1 MRERLVVKRY
11 AEAFMDFAKESIG
24 LKQAVLDFK
33 NLKAIMHDN
42 EGFQEILHS
51 LDVSYSEKCDFIEK
65 VLDANFSNEF
75 KQFLKLL
82 LAKNRID
89 RISDIADYIRV
100 AYSHLGETEAI
111 LRTSFPL
118 DLSLIHK
125 IKDKLEQKFKRR
137 FRFFI
142 DLDGR
147 LLGGVQVII
156 GNTIIDGTVRK
167 RLEDLK
173 EKLLTVRV

>member
-1 MRERLVVKRY
+1 MRERLVVERY
-11 AEAFMDFAKESIG
+11 AEAFMEFAGESIG

-33 NLKAIMHDN
+33 NLKSLMRDN
-42 EGFQEILHS
+42 PGFQEVLAS
-51 LDVSYSEKCDFIEK
+51 LDVSYSEKCDFIDK
-65 VLDANFSNEF
+65 VLDADFSNEF

-82 LAKNRID
+82 LEKNRLD
-89 RISDIADYIRV
+89 RIVDIADYVRV

-118 DLSLIHK
+118 DLSLIRK
-125 IKDKLEQKFKRR
+125 IKEKLEQKFNRA
-137 FRFFI
+137 FRFYI

-156 GNTIIDGTVRK
+156 GNTIIDGTVRR
-167 RLEDLK
+167 RLEELK
-173 EKLLTVRV
+173 EQLLTLRV

>member
-1 MRERLVVKRY
+1 MKERLVVKRY
-11 AEAFMDFAKESIG
+11 AEAFMDFARETIG

-33 NLKAIMHDN
+33 NLKAIMHEN
-42 EGFQEILHS
+42 KGFQEILHS
-51 LDVSYSEKCDFIEK
+51 LDVSYAEKRDFIDK
-65 VLDANFSNEF
+65 VLNADFSNEF

-82 LAKNRID
+82 LEKNRIG
-89 RISDIADYIRV
+89 IIGDIADYVRV

-118 DLSLIHK
+118 DLSLIRK
-125 IKDKLEQKFKRR
+125 IKDKLEKKFKRA
-137 FRFFI
+137 FRFYI
-142 DLDGR
+142 DLDGS

-156 GNTIIDGTVRK
+156 GNTVIDGTVRR

-173 EKLLTVRV
+173 QKLLTVRV